1 MDALFQSRYNDL
13 STVHIQM
20 VQPSIL
26 KSHTRSKMIKP
37 HFYRLYA
44 IMNGSKIIAGSPSK
58 VWHLIL

>member
-1 MDALFQSRYNDL
+1 MDALFQSRYNGL

-20 VQPSIL
+20 VQPSIP

-44 IMNGSKIIAGSPSK
+44 IMNGSKIKSMTANFLAVVS
-58 VWHLIL
+58 V